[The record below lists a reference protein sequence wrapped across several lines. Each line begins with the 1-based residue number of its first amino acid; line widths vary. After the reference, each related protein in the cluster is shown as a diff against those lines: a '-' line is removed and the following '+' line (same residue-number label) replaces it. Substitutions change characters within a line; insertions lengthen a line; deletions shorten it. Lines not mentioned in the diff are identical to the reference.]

1 MDFPLLEDFLPFWG
15 RNSIPLRQI
24 GVMERKDPQT
34 MTKQLDITPLVRG
47 WDFDPAQVTARL
59 VEVDSREEQEVQLRL
74 DLGILQM
81 RLNGRPDGETPH
93 GYESALKYYRQKI
106 LTERKIGYRLDG
118 DACAELQQ
126 ECVQVYYRYLALMV
140 LKDYDRVIRDTTHSL
155 EIFELVEKYSDSED
169 IIWDFLQFK
178 PYVIMMHTRA
188 KAEQLSEDLD
198 LPCAIEQIEIG
209 MSEIEA
215 FLIKME
221 DDPDYVNECQELVM
235 LEEMIRDLKE
245 RGPEENPVVAL
256 KQKLQHAI
264 RMENYE
270 EAAQLRDSI
279 REMEMANT

>member
-1 MDFPLLEDFLPFWG
+1 
-15 RNSIPLRQI
+15 
-24 GVMERKDPQT
+24 
-34 MTKQLDITPLVRG
+34 MTQHLDITPLLKG
-47 WDFDPAQVTARL
+47 WDFDPAKVTARL
-59 VEVDSREEQEVQLRL
+59 VDVDSREEQEVQLRL

-106 LTERKIGYRLDG
+106 LTERRNGFRLDA

-140 LKDYDRVIRDTTHSL
+140 LKDYSRVIRDTNHSL
-155 EIFELVEKYSDSED
+155 EIFELVEKYTDNDD
-169 IIWDFLQFK
+169 IVWDFLQFK
-178 PYVIMMHTRA
+178 PYVIMMNTRA
-188 KAEQLSEDLD
+188 KAEQLAEDEDLSE
-198 LPCAIEQIEIG
+198 AISQIESG
-209 MSEIEA
+209 MSDIES

-221 DDPDYVNECQELVM
+221 DDPEYVKDCQELIM
-235 LEEMIRDLKE
+235 LQELMKDLKE

-270 EAAQLRDSI
+270 EAARLRDSI
-279 REMEMANT
+279 REMETADEEAPTHVEH

>member
-1 MDFPLLEDFLPFWG
+1 MTKHLDLTPLL
-15 RNSIPLRQI
+15 
-24 GVMERKDPQT
+24 T
-34 MTKQLDITPLVRG
+34 G
-47 WDFDPAQVTARL
+47 WDFDPAKVTARL
-59 VEVDSREEQEVQLRL
+59 VDVESREEQEVQLRL

-81 RLNGRPDGETPH
+81 RLDGRPDGEKPH

-106 LTERKIGYRLDG
+106 LTERKAGYRLDG

-126 ECVQVYYRYLALMV
+126 ECVQVYYRYLAMMV
-140 LKDYDRVIRDTTHSL
+140 LKDYPKVIRDTSHSL
-155 EIFELVEKYSDSED
+155 EIFELVEKYTDNEE

-188 KAEQLSEDLD
+188 KAELLCQDIDLSA
-198 LPCAIEQIEIG
+198 AIEQIESG
-209 MSEIEA
+209 MSEIES

-221 DDPDYVNECQELVM
+221 DDPEYVNECQELVM

-270 EAAQLRDSI
+270 EAAKLRDFI
-279 REMEMANT
+279 LEMETAQEPAAHAQG

>member
-1 MDFPLLEDFLPFWG
+1 
-15 RNSIPLRQI
+15 
-24 GVMERKDPQT
+24 
-34 MTKQLDITPLVRG
+34 MTTHLDITPLLEG
-47 WDFDPAQVTARL
+47 WNFDSSKVTARL
-59 VEVDSREEQEVQLRL
+59 VDVPSRDEQEVQLRL

-81 RLNGRPDGETPH
+81 RLDGRPDGQMPH
-93 GYESALKYYRQKI
+93 GYDSALKYYRQKI
-106 LTERKIGYRLDG
+106 LTERKSGYRLDA

-140 LKDYDRVIRDTTHSL
+140 LKEYKKVVRDTTHSL
-155 EIFELVEKYSDSED
+155 EIFDLIEKYTDNED
-169 IIWDFLQFK
+169 VIWDFLQFK

-188 KAEQLSEDLD
+188 KAELLADGLD
-198 LPCAIEQIEIG
+198 MDAAIEQIEEG
-209 MSEIEA
+209 MSAIES

-235 LEEMIRDLKE
+235 LEELIRDLKM

-270 EAAQLRDSI
+270 EAAELRDSI
-279 REMEMANT
+279 LEIETSKEPAAHAQG

>member
-1 MDFPLLEDFLPFWG
+1 
-15 RNSIPLRQI
+15 
-24 GVMERKDPQT
+24 
-34 MTKQLDITPLVRG
+34 MTKHLDITPLTQG
-47 WDFDPAQVTARL
+47 WDFDPSQVTARL
-59 VEVDSREEQEVQLRL
+59 VDVESRDEQEVQLRL

-81 RLNGRPDGETPH
+81 RLEGRPDGQMPH
-93 GYESALKYYRQKI
+93 GYESALKYYRQMI
-106 LTERKIGYRLDG
+106 LTERKSGFRLDG

-140 LKDYDRVIRDTTHSL
+140 LKEYERVIRDTTHSL
-155 EIFELVEKYSDSED
+155 EIFDLVEKYTDNEE

-188 KAEQLSEDLD
+188 RAEQLAEEVDIQA
-198 LPCAIEQIEIG
+198 AIEQIHHG
-209 MSEIEA
+209 MGKIES

-221 DDPDYVNECQELVM
+221 DDPDYVNECQELIM

-270 EAAQLRDSI
+270 EAAEIRDSI
-279 REMEMANT
+279 LEMEMAGN